1 MKSRNECTNQVRDP
15 DLKRFSI
22 FDISVWVNVHLID
35 FGDTR
40 EAAAFV
46 AAVSRVL
53 RSPQMS
59 RPYGRVWSRGPSVY
73 LDDSSLAAAKAAFGP
88 LPQHREVQLPK
99 DAQLII
105 DTDTPAMGIDEVSG
119 RMI

>member
-1 MKSRNECTNQVRDP
+1 
-15 DLKRFSI
+15 
-22 FDISVWVNVHLID
+22 VNVRLID

-46 AAVSRVL
+46 SAVSRVL
-53 RSPQMS
+53 RSPQTLH
-59 RPYGRVWSRGPSVY
+59 RYGRVWARGPSVF
-73 LDDSSLAAAKAAFGP
+73 LDDAAFAAAKAGFGP
-88 LPQHREVQLPK
+88 LPQNREVQLPK

-105 DTDTPAMGIDEVSG
+105 DTDTPAMGIDDVSS